1 MGRRRTIP
9 VNRHVDGQRAS
20 IGDTYVE
27 QACTKLNRAC
37 LKEANLFLPRFTV
50 EQITPMLFRDE
61 DVAKLKA
68 VRDLT
73 AYAADAATY
82 NIGERMSLALSFNDV
97 MPAPHDSNCLHWQE
111 DRAGEL
117 RDALKAAEAL
127 VTKWGAVKW
136 MLRWFNRNATIGA
149 IRANWPCVMQLCPD
163 SPAVRDAAGVPTR
176 YTNPQG
182 LGPLLPVVRATAS
195 TVATMA
201 MLPESAEERPYN
213 RIRLTFATRKVEV
226 EGVELEREELSLHL

>member
-1 MGRRRTIP
+1 MGRRR
-9 VNRHVDGQRAS
+9 QRAS
-20 IGDTYVE
+20 IGDTYVA
-27 QACTKLNRAC
+27 QACAKLNGAC
-37 LKEANLFLPRFTV
+37 LKEANLFLPRFTA

-68 VRDLT
+68 VRGLT
-73 AYAADAATY
+73 AYATNAASY
-82 NIGERMSLALSFNDV
+82 NSGEGMSLLLNFGNA
-97 MPAPHDSNCLHWQE
+97 MPAPNLHRLHWQE

-117 RDALKAAEAL
+117 RSALKAAEAL

-149 IRANWPCVMQLCPD
+149 VRANWPCVMQLCPD

-213 RIRLTFATRKVEV
+213 TVRLAFAARKVEV
-226 EGVELEREELSLHL
+226 EGVKLQREELSLHL